1 MSVANAGV
9 VDAIGV
15 EPTTGFVVL
24 AIHDDLDW
32 RDERGHLGALQDKL
46 NAYFAFVETGELTE
60 AYPDA
65 IGRPVRIDILGR
77 HLFPEHRRDFL
88 DAAVITAARIQVTIR
103 QRHEP
108 IRH

>member
-1 MSVANAGV
+1 M
-9 VDAIGV
+9 
-15 EPTTGFVVL
+15 
-24 AIHDDLDW
+24 
-32 RDERGHLGALQDKL
+32 Q
-46 NAYFAFVETGELTE
+46 TGELNE

-65 IGRPVRIDILGR
+65 VGRPVRIDILGR

-88 DAAVITAARIQVTIR
+88 DAAAIAAARIQVTIR

>member
-1 MSVANAGV
+1 MSVDNAGV

-15 EPTTGFVVL
+15 EPATGFVVL

-32 RDERGHLGALQDKL
+32 TDEKGHLRALQDKL
-46 NAYFAFVETGELTE
+46 NAYLSFVRTGELNV

-65 IGRPVRIDILGR
+65 VGRPVRIDILGR

-88 DAAVITAARIQVTIR
+88 DAAVVAAARMQVAIR

-108 IRH
+108 VRH

>member
-1 MSVANAGV
+1 MSVDNAGV

-15 EPTTGFVVL
+15 EPATGFVVL

-32 RDERGHLGALQDKL
+32 TDEVAHLRALQDKL
-46 NAYFAFVETGELTE
+46 NAYFAFVQTGELNV

-65 IGRPVRIDILGR
+65 VGRPVRIDILGR

-88 DAAVITAARIQVTIR
+88 DAAAITAARIQVTIR
-103 QRHEP
+103 HRHEP
-108 IRH
+108 VRH